1 MDKIYLEY
9 LDVST
14 SILDVLTTLGDDL
27 PSFLGCLCAIG
38 GTVSSLALWN
48 GWLQTLC
55 KACSTILRVI
65 ISEEPW
71 TDAIDGNMQAV
82 ATGSM

>member
-27 PSFLGCLCAIG
+27 PE
-38 GTVSSLALWN
+38 ALVVYV
-48 GWLQTLC
+48 L
-55 KACSTILRVI
+55 
-65 ISEEPW
+65 
-71 TDAIDGNMQAV
+71 
-82 ATGSM
+82 